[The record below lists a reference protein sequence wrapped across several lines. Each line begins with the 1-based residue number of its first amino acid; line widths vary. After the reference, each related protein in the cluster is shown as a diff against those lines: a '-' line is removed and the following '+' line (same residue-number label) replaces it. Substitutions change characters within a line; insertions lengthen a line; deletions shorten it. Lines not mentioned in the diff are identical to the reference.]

1 MWSTWTRALSEPG
14 LVGQMLFQASL
25 SAPGRAAV
33 SPTQPLCRHPCNS
46 RPFSQLFDVPVGL
59 AESGPAK
66 APSSVSTDPSV
77 SSPGQPVLLR
87 GRALQVQMTSMSP
100 PSAWPY
106 VLDGPETRQDL
117 CQPPEPPE
125 PCVHSHVHMDECP
138 SAGLQG
144 PRPHLLVHSC
154 ISPLLDFGY
163 PSNCHIP
170 YYLVL
175 SPSSSQTHV
184 VTSLARAWEQA
195 SQGR

>member
-1 MWSTWTRALSEPG
+1 MRALSERS
-14 LVGQMLFQASL
+14 LLGQMLFQASL
-25 SAPGRAAV
+25 SAPGWAAA
-33 SPTQPLCRHPCNS
+33 SPTRPLYLQSPLNS

-106 VLDGPETRQDL
+106 VLDGPETRRDL

-125 PCVHSHVHMDECP
+125 PCVHSHMHMDECL

-144 PRPHLLVHSC
+144 PHPHLPVHSC
-154 ISPLLDFGY
+154 VSFLLDFGY

-170 YYLVL
+170 SYLVL
-175 SPSSSQTHV
+175 SPSSSPM
-184 VTSLARAWEQA
+184 W
-195 SQGR
+195 